1 MTRPS
6 RALDDRRT
14 PFGEPNVSA
23 GHRVALLVGLAVL
36 VLWVLPGVARAG
48 TFTVLSCNAAGGNH
62 SWVARQTPLMSTGSV
77 CPTVDDRSGL
87 KSRSST
93 LRVRAGRGSHAEWR
107 FTAPPGTTIVGLS
120 WVGRMAASQGWES
133 TIETD
138 TGRLLAGCR
147 PAGDQSC
154 RQLYGGRG
162 RPAFVRVP
170 AATSIRAVSAC
181 LRRSGCLTGDG
192 HGNPFVSSEL
202 YSAAVVV
209 SESSAPQLVAGG
221 PLWAPAWLRG
231 PQAVTFTGHDTTG
244 IQRTSLFVDGA
255 LSQSTNVPCDFS
267 RPAPCHDVSSSYT
280 LDTGRL
286 SDGPHNVLVA
296 VGNPAGN
303 PTGAQRTIYVDN
315 TPPDRPQSVAVT
327 GGEGWRATNGFDVT
341 WQNPGGQAAPITTA
355 HYRLCQASAPDRCV
369 EGTQSALGISSLSGL
384 QAPATGDYVLQV
396 WLEDQASNQDV
407 HNVSAPVHLRFDDQP
422 PRLAFLPNDPNDP
435 RKVSVAVSEPDSGLA
450 SGEIQIS
457 REGSNDWRDVP
468 TTVETG
474 GLSGQIDDAH
484 LAPGRY
490 LLRAFAHDV
499 AGNVGEGDQTLA
511 GRPAQIEAPLRV
523 AMQLTAGFA
532 AERVVRRGRHRSRH
546 ELVLRPAVRVGQGAH
561 VVIRGRLTNRDGQP
575 LRGARIAVFS
585 TALSVGARVE
595 LAGVTSTDQRGRF
608 SYVARASESRSLRLL
623 YDGSAILGPAGR
635 ELVLSVPARSTLRAT
650 PHFVLNGG
658 AVQFTGVL
666 LGHPRPPAGKLVSL
680 QAFVRG
686 RWRTFAETRA
696 DRAGRFRYRY
706 RFDGTRGT
714 VIYRFRALIPREPV
728 YPFATGASRT
738 QQVTVRGL

>member
-1 MTRPS
+1 MTRPV

-14 PFGEPNVSA
+14 PFGGPSVSA
-23 GHRVALLVGLAVL
+23 GQRVALLVGLAVL
-36 VLWVLPGVARAG
+36 VLWVLPGVASAG

-93 LRVRAGRGSHAEWR
+93 LRVRAGRGSYAEWR

-120 WVGRMAASQGWES
+120 WVGRMSASQGWES

-192 HGNPFVSSEL
+192 HGNPFVSNEL

-209 SESSAPQLVAGG
+209 SENSAPQLAAGG

-231 PQAVTFTGHDTTG
+231 PQAVTFTGHDATG

-255 LSQSTNVPCDFS
+255 VSQSTNVPCDFS

-315 TPPDRPQSVAVT
+315 NAPDRPQGMSVD
-327 GGEGWRATNGFDVT
+327 GGEGWRSANGFSVR
-341 WQNPGGQAAPITTA
+341 WQNPGGQASPITVA
-355 HYRLCQASAPDRCV
+355 HYRLCRGADASSCS
-369 EGTQSALGISSLSGL
+369 EGTQSGANIASLSGL
-384 QAPATGDYVLQV
+384 SVPSTGDYTLQV
-396 WLEDQASNQDV
+396 WLEDQAGNANAQ
-407 HNVSAPVHLRFDDQP
+407 NVSAPVHLRFDDRP
-422 PRLAFLPNDPNDP
+422 PRLAFRPDDPNDP

-450 SGEIQIS
+450 TGEIQIS
-457 REGSNDWRDVP
+457 QEGSNDWRAVP
-468 TTVETG
+468 TSVGAG
-474 GLSGQIDDAH
+474 GLSGQIDDTH

-499 AGNVGEGDQTLA
+499 AGNVGESDQTLA
-511 GRPAQIEAPLRV
+511 GRPAQIQAPLRV

-532 AERVVRRGRHRSRH
+532 AERVVRRGRHRKRR
-546 ELVLRPAVRVGQGAH
+546 ELVLRPVVRVGQGAH

-595 LAGVTSTDQRGRF
+595 LAGVTSTDQRGGF

-623 YDGSAILGPAGR
+623 YEGSAILGPADR
-635 ELVLSVPARSTLRAT
+635 ELGLSVPARSTLRAT
-650 PHFVLNGG
+650 PRFVLNGG
-658 AVQFTGVL
+658 AVLFAGVL
-666 LGHPRPPAGKLVSL
+666 LGHPRPPAGKLVSV

-714 VIYRFRALIPREPV
+714 VGYRFRALIPREPV